1 MSITERDVEMAYEEL
16 KKVKEAELEGNATVD
31 DLKGALARFEGIKE
45 EFDKQQDVRNAAK
58 KILHRYRP
66 IEQDTEDVDEEE
78 VKKAAF
84 AEIDKEIKKLSRR
97 IQELGPYKGKAY
109 MFGMADEKGV
119 YMTIAGDRIPIL
131 GMYCSIKTREPFS
144 SMSLE
149 EEKTIIEGLEK
160 K

>member
-16 KKVKEAELEGNATVD
+16 KKVKEAELEGKATVD

-78 VKKAAF
+78 AKKAAF
-84 AEIDKEIKKLSRR
+84 AEIDKEIERLSRR
-97 IQELGPYKGKAY
+97 IEELGLFGGKAY
-109 MFGMADEKGV
+109 IFGTADEKGIHT
-119 YMTIAGDRIPIL
+119 TIAGDKIL
-131 GMYCSIKTREPFS
+131 LLGIYCSMKKREPFS

-149 EEKTIIEGLEK
+149 EKTIIEELEK